1 MAQWREESKTEAKKL
16 GFMTNK
22 RALSANPR
30 LSNVVM
36 DPRSA
41 EQVTSLSSM
50 RTNQVRMDQ
59 PISLVVDIMEGR
71 RIGMPEVPEGMCNY
85 IVLKVELLKIAVLR
99 GRTTLVAD
107 TRLLPMYSMFTES
120 KGSKHTCWIDKFNIS
135 AFPLPYQCLIG
146 IETGKPSLRLTLKQG
161 TLNQGTLDAI
171 DPANLFEMN
180 GNNKEVRVNLTIKE
194 GERSWSRMVPSLE
207 PIVLKPTWYVW
218 RSSSVRVKAN
228 PLVKLTV
235 QLVETAKIPV
245 VRDFLP
251 YTMWPPM
258 VLFTKKSRL
267 DLMMEEEEQEEEKM
281 FEGKL
286 GDKLISYNPATLPR
300 ILGVFAGDYNR
311 DFLQALGLVMGA
323 PLIDRT
329 GTLAVAKYDFS
340 PDPTD
345 PERRFSPFG
354 WNDKK

>member
-1 MAQWREESKTEAKKL
+1 
-16 GFMTNK
+16 MTNK
-22 RALSANPR
+22 RALSANQR
-30 LSNVVM
+30 LSNDVM

-85 IVLKVELLKIAVLR
+85 IVLKVEVLKIAVLR

-107 TRLLPMYSMFTES
+107 TRVLPMYSIFTES
-120 KGSKHTCWIDKFNIS
+120 RGSKHTCWIDKFNIS

-161 TLNQGTLDAI
+161 TLNQGTLDTFS
-171 DPANLFEMN
+171 PALLFAMN
-180 GNNKEVRVNLTIKE
+180 GKEVRVNLTIKE

-218 RSSSVRVKAN
+218 RSSSIRVKAN
-228 PLVKLTV
+228 SLVKLTV
-235 QLVETAKIPV
+235 QLVVTAKIPAV
-245 VRDFLP
+245 KDFLP

-258 VLFTKKSRL
+258 VLFTNKSRL

-311 DFLQALGLVMGA
+311 DFLLALGLVMGA

-345 PERRFSPFG
+345 PERRFSLFG
-354 WNDKK
+354 

>member
-1 MAQWREESKTEAKKL
+1 MAQWREKSKTEAKKL
-16 GFMTNK
+16 GFKTNK
-22 RALSANPR
+22 RALSENP
-30 LSNVVM
+30 SPSM
-36 DPRSA
+36 DPRSV

-85 IVLKVELLKIAVLR
+85 VVLKVEVLKIAVLR

-107 TRLLPMYSMFTES
+107 TRVLPMYSIFTES
-120 KGSKHTCWIDKFNIS
+120 RGSKHTCWIDKFNIS

-218 RSSSVRVKAN
+218 RSSGVRQAPMKDN

-235 QLVETAKIPV
+235 QLVETAKLPAV
-245 VRDFLP
+245 KDFLP

-258 VLFTKKSRL
+258 VLLTKKSRL
-267 DLMMEEEEQEEEKM
+267 DLMMEEEEQVEEKM
-281 FEGKL
+281 FEGNL
-286 GDKLISYNPATLPR
+286 GDKLISYNAATLPR

-311 DFLQALGLVMGA
+311 DFLLALGMVMGA

-345 PERRFSPFG
+345 PETRFSLFG
-354 WNDKK
+354 